1 MAVSAQ
7 KKTPRAGVPARSPQD
22 EMALDAAGLIS
33 SAATSI
39 GNGQVPSALRA
50 LKQLVHVCERG
61 AAHGLPT
68 EKLQG
73 GIDALDGVFRNGD
86 AEQRAQALMLLD
98 RLEAVRL
105 SLRR

>member
-1 MAVSAQ
+1 MA
-7 KKTPRAGVPARSPQD
+7 
-22 EMALDAAGLIS
+22 EDAAGLIASAGS
-33 SAATSI
+33 SMR
-39 GNGQVPSALRA
+39 GGQVAAALRA

-61 AAHGLPT
+61 AARGLPS

-86 AEQRAQALMLLD
+86 AIQRAQALTLLD